1 MPPLGHRWR
10 YALVLAPIASLLF
23 PSVRTL
29 VRKQM
34 TEQDSLDEI
43 KQLLLTYHG
52 MESASVF
59 RVPDRHEVW
68 IRFRCIDASSIRS
81 IAAESVWA
89 NVTITLGD
97 PNTTLC
103 EESAGAPCLPCDLQ
117 IPDTE
122 TQSPTHVERFG
133 VYISA
138 NLAENGLISKERLE
152 TLHSR
157 WKTRLGNRKRK
168 PPIA

>member
-1 MPPLGHRWR
+1 M
-10 YALVLAPIASLLF
+10 
-23 PSVRTL
+23 RTP

-52 MESASVF
+52 MESANVF

-68 IRFRCIDASSIRS
+68 IRFRCSDASSIRS

-89 NVTITLGD
+89 NLTITLGD
-97 PNTTLC
+97 PNTTRC
-103 EESAGAPCLPCDLQ
+103 GEPAGASGLPCDLQ
-117 IPDTE
+117 ISDTE

-138 NLAENGLISKERLE
+138 NLAESGLISKERLE

-157 WKTRLGNRKRK
+157 WRTRLGNRKRK
-168 PPIA
+168 PLIE